1 MNRPELL
8 NGKLKRNKT
17 MFLLYL
23 LLAVIQRIVYTRKQ
37 LDENEDREV

>member
-1 MNRPELL
+1 MNRPEAL

-17 MFLLYL
+17 VFLLYL

-37 LDENEDREV
+37 LDENENREV

>member
-1 MNRPELL
+1 MNRPEPL
-8 NGKLKRNKT
+8 NVKLKRNKT